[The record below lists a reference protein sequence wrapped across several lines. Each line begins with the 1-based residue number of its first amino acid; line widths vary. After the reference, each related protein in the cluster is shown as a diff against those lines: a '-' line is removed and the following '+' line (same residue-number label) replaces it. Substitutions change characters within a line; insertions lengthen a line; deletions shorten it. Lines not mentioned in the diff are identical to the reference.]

1 MAHGTDGPKRQAA
14 KVQMEAG
21 QDLGGRWQTKNG
33 VEC

>member
-1 MAHGTDGPKRQAA
+1 MGLMDPGQAA